1 MIKLTSTKFNRHMRR
16 IVTSDEEQSQG
27 GEATQATGSR
37 RRTSPRLSVLPLPS
51 PRQLRPRPGRKPLFD
66 EESEFEPSSDEKEE
80 EEEQDSSDSGHPK
93 DIFDDSDDDH
103 PPRRSRRRRRSSGRR
118 GREVEEDE
126 VIEDLDDF
134 IVPDDEEVE
143 YYEDPTSSKRGKSEP
158 IRNYPC
164 LK

>member
-16 IVTSDEEQSQG
+16 IVTSDEEQSQA
-27 GEATQATGSR
+27 GEANQATGPR
-37 RRTSPRLSVLPLPS
+37 RRTSPRLSVPPLP
-51 PRQLRPRPGRKPLFD
+51 PRPGRKHLSD
-66 EESEFEPSSDEKEE
+66 EESEFEPSSDDE